1 MTRTEMI
8 RASWGAWMNQ
18 AVEPVG
24 PRWWQF
30 VWTVLFAM
38 VVAAGFTVVGFAMY
52 ASGEGAWRNLAG
64 WVHWYLN
71 YLVVSLAI
79 GFSNQGLFALGRRAL
94 GRARIQRFTPLQRWL
109 YYPVVSL
116 SALLIGLAIGL
127 PMIDLGP
134 ARWALPNDANAL
146 VASLLLSLLAWF
158 MFQSFFSSR
167 AKRLAA
173 ERRAAQAQLRLL
185 QAQMEPHF
193 LFNTLAN
200 VVGLMEAD
208 TPRAKAMLE
217 SFTDYLRGS
226 LVSLREPEHALGAEL
241 DLVEAYL
248 RVVKVRMEDRL
259 HYRIDATPEL
269 RALKVPALSVQPLVE
284 NAVLHGLEPHVE
296 GGRLAVEVRR
306 ESDLLVICVSDDGV
320 GLAAVKSSARTGAG
334 VALQNLRERLG
345 QSFDA
350 RARLQLAAAAPRGT
364 CATLTLPITSAMQR
378 DTTP

>member
-1 MTRTEMI
+1 MTRTELI

-18 AVEPVG
+18 GVEPAG

-38 VVAAGFTVVGFAMY
+38 VVAAGFTIVGFAMY

-71 YLVVSLAI
+71 YLVVSLAV
-79 GFSNQGLFALGRRAL
+79 GFCNQGLFTLARQVF
-94 GRARIQRFTPLQRWL
+94 GRARIQRFTTPQRWL
-109 YYPVVSL
+109 YYPVISL
-116 SALLIGLAIGL
+116 SALALGLAIGL
-127 PMIDLGP
+127 PLIDVGP
-134 ARWALPNDANAL
+134 ARWVLPSDANGLA
-146 VASLLLSLLAWF
+146 ASVLLSLLVWF

-259 HYRIDATPEL
+259 HYRIDAAPEL

-296 GGRLAVEVRR
+296 GGRLEVEVRR
-306 ESDLLVICVSDDGV
+306 EGDLLVIRVSDDGV
-320 GLAAVKSSARTGAG
+320 GLAAAKSSTRTGAG

-350 RARLQLAAAAPRGT
+350 RARLLLAPAEPRGT
-364 CATLTLPITSAMQR
+364 CAFLTLPIEMQAKPS
-378 DTTP
+378 TTP